1 MTETEWLP
9 GGARWWEG
17 GAGYRSY
24 DGYRVAG
31 GIGGITFEWQE
42 LASAATRLEAAVAAI
57 NGLWRQVLAVQLL
70 LTDPRWMLL
79 PERMAAEAAVQEAA
93 RSLAVLAER
102 CGTLAA
108 QVRLAHGTYRAAEQA
123 AAGGMQAI
131 ASASWWFTVPLGM
144 AANEGRPTLAGGER
158 LLNQAPAAL
167 AGVLGGPAAG
177 VLLRDRR
184 HGGLWEESVSRHFA
198 VLLGAA
204 AQRAGLLHGSR
215 IEIERVN
222 TQAEAVEPAPAS
234 LAGLLERTAV
244 AADAGDGTVEILEL
258 ESGGQKRWVV
268 ALPGTQAAGTVQPTE
283 NPFDE
288 SGIAEAVTAGS
299 PFVADAVSRALR
311 EAGAGADDLVVL
323 TGYSQG
329 GIHAMNLAAD
339 PAFLAE
345 HNVGFVLTA
354 GSPVAGIAA
363 GPGIRSVH
371 LKHVQ
376 DWVPGADAG
385 PNPDRREQ
393 ITVTLTDHVAT
404 PDGADVG
411 LGPGHDL
418 QNYVQGARQLEGS
431 ADPSVQDAAAYL
443 GAALAGGAARQH
455 LFSLRRAQPDGGQ
468 TPRAGSAV
476 GRTAQERAGAGG
488 QTAPAAGN
496 TPHQRSGMGVQRK
509 AGR

>member
-24 DGYRVAG
+24 DGYRVTGGTG
-31 GIGGITFEWQE
+31 GIRFEWQE
-42 LASAATRLEAAVAAI
+42 LASAATRLEVAAAAI
-57 NGLWRQVLAVQLL
+57 NGLWQQVLAVQLL

-93 RSLAVLAER
+93 RSLIVLAGR

-123 AAGGMQAI
+123 AVGGMQAVD
-131 ASASWWFTVPLGM
+131 SASWWFTVPLGM

-177 VLLRDRR
+177 LLLRDRR

-215 IEIERVN
+215 IEVERVD
-222 TQAEAVEPAPAS
+222 TEAEAVEPVPAS
-234 LAGLLERTAV
+234 LAALLERTAI

-258 ESGGQKRWVV
+258 ECAGQKRWVV
-268 ALPGTQAAGTVQPTE
+268 ALPGTQAAGTVQPTV

-288 SGIAEAVTAGS
+288 SGVAEAVTAGS

-363 GPGIRSVH
+363 GPGVRSVH
-371 LKHVQ
+371 LEHVQ

-393 ITVTLTDHVAT
+393 VTVTLTDPVAT
-404 PDGADVG
+404 PAGEDVG

-443 GAALAGGAARQH
+443 GVALAGGAARQH
-455 LFSLRRAQPDGGQ
+455 LFSLRRAQPDDGQSPRAGSVAGGQ
-468 TPRAGSAV
+468 PPRAGSAV
-476 GRTAQERAGAGG
+476 GRTPPPRADTASRYRRTTESGAS
-488 QTAPAAGN
+488 T
-496 TPHQRSGMGVQRK
+496 
-509 AGR
+509 